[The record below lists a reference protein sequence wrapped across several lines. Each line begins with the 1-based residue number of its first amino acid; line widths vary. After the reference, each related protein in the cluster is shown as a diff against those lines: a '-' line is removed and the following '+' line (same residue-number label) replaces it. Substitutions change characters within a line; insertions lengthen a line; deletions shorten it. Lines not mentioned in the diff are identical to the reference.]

1 MGKCFQV
8 GKCVWGWGGELQ
20 EALGGGNQW
29 EPGCPLGVSMLTP
42 LIPLSASQ
50 GPGPLQG
57 TTSLSVAPG
66 CQTRLC
72 ALVQRSPSRP
82 HLLPAL
88 PPPQPSHT
96 RPPGLRTR
104 SGAIPLGAGPP
115 GRPRWWLLEASGWQE
130 EAPRAGALRRRGKG
144 GAGRVHPSSQPEG
157 ESRGAFVPCQSGV
170 TTWCATSLSPPG
182 TKDQPRSARALGAGD
197 SWGIPPALPPR
208 CPLLG
213 MGPPRT
219 EAHASFSC
227 APTVLR
233 GTLAPL
239 LRRLSQDPR
248 SRDLPTV
255 LALPTVQGGPR
266 VMHLGSH
273 TQAQT

>member
-1 MGKCFQV
+1 MLPSGQMC
-8 GKCVWGWGGELQ
+8 
-20 EALGGGNQW
+20 LGGGASRGSWGW
-29 EPGCPLGVSMLTP
+29 EPVGTRLHLRCISVLTP
-42 LIPLSASQ
+42 LILQALTEHFPGTRPLARDH
-50 GPGPLQG
+50 
-57 TTSLSVAPG
+57 LSFRSSWVSNKA
-66 CQTRLC
+66 LC
-72 ALVQRSPSRP
+72 SCPEI
-82 HLLPAL
+82 
-88 PPPQPSHT
+88 PQPSTPVTCPSPIPAFPHT
-96 RPPGLRTR
+96 SAWPQNPVWSYS
-104 SGAIPLGAGPP
+104 SGGRATGKAQAAAAG
-115 GRPRWWLLEASGWQE
+115 GQQLARRGTKSGSPE
-130 EAPRAGALRRRGKG
+130 EAGQGRG

-213 MGPPRT
+213 LGPQRT
-219 EAHASFSC
+219 EAHTSFSC

-233 GTLAPL
+233 GTLAPS

-255 LALPTVQGGPR
+255 LALPTVPD
-266 VMHLGSH
+266 GSR
-273 TQAQT
+273 